1 MEGLQRRYTLDE
13 ILAIK
18 KGIIKIKPPL
28 NYDALRI
35 LRDPLYVKFGQTL
48 KEESADRTMNVI
60 ADQEFKLLLQKI
72 ASERNVPYDLLEELI
87 RNMPK
92 GGGGG
97 GGGDPGSGPSGS
109 NDPGSGSGPSGSG
122 GGRDYSATES
132 MSFSDTESVRSES
145 QPSQMPPP
153 SSKKRSERPDDNQGP
168 PPPPMTPTAMLR
180 SNLEIEAQIQEL
192 RDELRKQNRQEK
204 IVREI
209 VQAPREENPIKE
221 IIREF
226 HQIITP
232 TPLPQVPARQDESL
246 INAQLIQALQQA
258 MARNENLA
266 LMAQHMGMTMNQF
279 VEYMKAQLRRP
290 EESASSS
297 SSSGPPPQPPP
308 QPPPPPPIAVSNE
321 RKSRTRSPYAPAA
334 PLPPPPPAAA
344 IENVIA
350 DAKASLPPEKPR
362 TRSPKRTGTTAKAKA
377 EQPPPKRGR
386 SPTPIAINTAP
397 SSRAVSLASTI
408 QYDDQEQAQE
418 KLARS
423 RSTRKQA
430 AGAAV
435 EEIVLPIE
443 GGTTRG
449 RSPVNKVDR
458 IMSAIAE
465 SQNRALVKGQ
475 IRHQLGNF
483 AKSFAKSQKQNKA
496 QKRAATIEPAPL
508 SRVKTFDEIA
518 EIVDRAPST
527 EPAAASFQKR
537 IPLVGGS
544 DIVRRRLK

>member
-1 MEGLQRRYTLDE
+1 
-13 ILAIK
+13 
-18 KGIIKIKPPL
+18 
-28 NYDALRI
+28 
-35 LRDPLYVKFGQTL
+35 
-48 KEESADRTMNVI
+48 
-60 ADQEFKLLLQKI
+60 
-72 ASERNVPYDLLEELI
+72 
-87 RNMPK
+87 
-92 GGGGG
+92 
-97 GGGDPGSGPSGS
+97 
-109 NDPGSGSGPSGSG
+109 
-122 GGRDYSATES
+122 
-132 MSFSDTESVRSES
+132 
-145 QPSQMPPP
+145 
-153 SSKKRSERPDDNQGP
+153 
-168 PPPPMTPTAMLR
+168 
-180 SNLEIEAQIQEL
+180 
-192 RDELRKQNRQEK
+192 
-204 IVREI
+204 
-209 VQAPREENPIKE
+209 
-221 IIREF
+221 
-226 HQIITP
+226 
-232 TPLPQVPARQDESL
+232 
-246 INAQLIQALQQA
+246 
-258 MARNENLA
+258 
-266 LMAQHMGMTMNQF
+266 
-279 VEYMKAQLRRP
+279 
-290 EESASSS
+290 
-297 SSSGPPPQPPP
+297 
-308 QPPPPPPIAVSNE
+308 
-321 RKSRTRSPYAPAA
+321 
-334 PLPPPPPAAA
+334 LPPPPPAAA

-350 DAKASLPPEKPR
+350 DAKATLPPEKPR

-377 EQPPPKRGR
+377 EPPPKRGR

-408 QYDDQEQAQE
+408 PYDDQEQAQE

-423 RSTRKQA
+423 RSTRGQ

-435 EEIVLPIE
+435 EEIVLPVE

>member
-109 NDPGSGSGPSGSG
+109 NDPGSGGGGGPSGSG

-297 SSSGPPPQPPP
+297 SSSGRQPPP

-350 DAKASLPPEKPR
+350 DAKATLPPEKPR

-377 EQPPPKRGR
+377 EPPPKRGR

-408 QYDDQEQAQE
+408 PYDDQEHAQE

-423 RSTRKQA
+423 RSTRGQ

>member
-297 SSSGPPPQPPP
+297 SSSGRQPPP

>member
-1 MEGLQRRYTLDE
+1 MEGLERRYTLDE
-13 ILAIK
+13 VLAFK
-18 KGIIKIKPPL
+18 KGILKIKPPL

-72 ASERNVPYDLLEELI
+72 ASERNVPYNLLEELI

-92 GGGGG
+92 GGGGDG
-97 GGGDPGSGPSGS
+97 GNDPGSGPSGS
-109 NDPGSGSGPSGSG
+109 NDPGSGG
-122 GGRDYSATES
+122 GGG
-132 MSFSDTESVRSES
+132 S
-145 QPSQMPPP
+145 QQPPDEPGPEDEPPP
-153 SSKKRSERPDDNQGP
+153 PGLGPLGSYIPNLRPGTGDDGWKTSRKRRNSGPDDNKEE
-168 PPPPMTPTAMLR
+168 LR

-279 VEYMKAQLRRP
+279 VEYMKAQLRQP

-297 SSSGPPPQPPP
+297 SSSGPGPPP
-308 QPPPPPPIAVSNE
+308 QPPPPPPITVSSD

-334 PLPPPPPAAA
+334 PLPPPPPPAAA

-350 DAKASLPPEKPR
+350 DAKATLPPEKSR

-377 EQPPPKRGR
+377 EPPPKRGR

-408 QYDDQEQAQE
+408 PYDDQEQAQE

-423 RSTRKQA
+423 RSARKQA

-496 QKRAATIEPAPL
+496 QKRAATIEPAPP

-537 IPLVGGS
+537 IPLVGGGS

>member
-297 SSSGPPPQPPP
+297 SSSGRQPPP

-458 IMSAIAE
+458 ILSAIAE